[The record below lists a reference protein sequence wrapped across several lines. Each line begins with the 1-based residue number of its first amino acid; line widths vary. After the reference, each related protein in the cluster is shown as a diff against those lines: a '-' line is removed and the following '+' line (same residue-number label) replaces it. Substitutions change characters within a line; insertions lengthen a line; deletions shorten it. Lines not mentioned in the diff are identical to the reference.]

1 MAGERRVGVD
11 SVGYVALGNHS
22 PSLGPELDGIIDS
35 ESTSHGE
42 KAPSAAEC
50 FGASGQELV
59 GTR

>member
-1 MAGERRVGVD
+1 MGVD